1 MPHFCGLLF
10 TLFFLKRCLATSLTL
25 RQLPKSNSSVKYT
38 LPSNLT
44 SQPLSLSPD
53 EWECA
58 PFDVIP
64 NLDFLDCFHAM
75 SSMPVLSELG
85 LFHRDKSPENI
96 YKLPFTKTS
105 VDCAILVNFVDDLRF
120 EAARWSD
127 VYHKA
132 LDIVF
137 GCVFGH
143 EVGGYG
149 LVGVSKGIVVSVQ
162 YLPGVAK
169 GDRTDA

>member
-1 MPHFCGLLF
+1 
-10 TLFFLKRCLATSLTL
+10 
-25 RQLPKSNSSVKYT
+25 
-38 LPSNLT
+38 
-44 SQPLSLSPD
+44 
-53 EWECA
+53 
-58 PFDVIP
+58 
-64 NLDFLDCFHAM
+64 
-75 SSMPVLSELG
+75 MPVLSELG

-105 VDCAILVNFVDDLRF
+105 VDCTILVNFVDDLRF

>member
-10 TLFFLKRCLATSLTL
+10 TLYFLKNCLSTSLTL
-25 RQLPKSNSSVKYT
+25 RQLPTSNSSVKYT

-58 PFDVIP
+58 PFDVMP

-75 SSMPVLSELG
+75 SSMPVLSEVG

-105 VDCAILVNFVDDLRF
+105 VDCAIFVNFVDDLRF

-127 VYHKA
+127 VYNKA

-149 LVGVSKGIVVSVQ
+149 LVGVSNGIVVSVQ